1 MGWRS
6 SAGAGAGEDRPPAP
20 GRRGIGLGLT
30 SEAPDVDATIYLT
43 VDDRMRVIES
53 LAPVP

>member
-1 MGWRS
+1 MLNPCL
-6 SAGAGAGEDRPPAP
+6 SADEVDP
-20 GRRGIGLGLT
+20 T
-30 SEAPDVDATIYLT
+30 APDVDATIYLT